1 MHDRHRNDPSATGA
15 GGNRRVTLLI
25 VFATVVVDFIG
36 FSILIPVLPDYADRL
51 GANAFEVAAIVA
63 LYALTQ
69 LLFLPAWG
77 WSSDRFGR
85 RPVILV
91 SLTGTIASFVLL
103 VFADTLTMIYVSRAL
118 GGFFAASIGACQ
130 AVVTDVTPP
139 SERADGMGKIG
150 AALGVAFVLGPA
162 LGGLLADVGPKV
174 PFYGVSAIAF
184 ANLVLAWWLLPET
197 RPADVERPAAR
208 ELIGSLV
215 PTPIRVIGMVHDR
228 RVGLYL
234 YLWFHI
240 YVAFA
245 AVEGSFPLYLF
256 RRFEAT
262 TLDVGILFAWIG
274 VFIAITQ
281 GLVVGRLARFMSEGS
296 MVVIGLAI
304 TAAGLLGISWA
315 SSMAGVYVVGPIVA
329 IGNGLSFPSF
339 TSLYSQTCE
348 ARDAGELLG
357 QGNAMGVTG
366 RVVGAVCAG
375 LVMDRFG
382 LAMPFL
388 VSGAVMLSGAVIFV
402 VAYRLLVPTLP
413 PPAIRPDRSDRA
425 AEAGRAQTG

>member
-1 MHDRHRNDPSATGA
+1 MRHLDPDESTAIGTVRR
-15 GGNRRVTLLI
+15 RRVTLAI
-25 VFATVVVDFIG
+25 VFATVVVDFVG

-51 GANAFEVAAIVA
+51 GANALEVAAIVA
-63 LYALTQ
+63 IYALFQ

-77 WSSDRFGR
+77 WASDRYGR

-91 SLTGTIASFVLL
+91 SLSGTVVSFLLL
-103 VFADTLTMIYVSRAL
+103 VFADTLVTIYMSRAL

-139 SERADGMGKIG
+139 SRRADGMGKIG

-162 LGGLLADVGPKV
+162 LGGVLADAGVRV
-174 PFYGVSAIAF
+174 PFYGVSAIALV
-184 ANLVLAWWLLPET
+184 NLAMAWWLLPET
-197 RPADVERPAAR
+197 RPADVERPRAR
-208 ELIGSLV
+208 ELLGSLI
-215 PTPIRVIGMVHDR
+215 PTPIRMVTKVHDR

-245 AVEGSFPLYLF
+245 AVEGTFPLYLL

-274 VFIAITQ
+274 IFIAITQ

-296 MVVIGLAI
+296 MVVVGLLVTAVGLVAI
-304 TAAGLLGISWA
+304 TWA
-315 SSMAGVYVVGPIVA
+315 SSMAAVYVVGPIVA

-375 LVMDRFG
+375 FLMDAYG
-382 LAMPFL
+382 LGMPFI
-388 VSGAVMLSGAVIFV
+388 VSGIVMLSGALIFAT
-402 VAYRLLVPTLP
+402 AYRLLVPTLP
-413 PPAIRPDRSDRA
+413 GVPIRSERPADAP
-425 AEAGRAQTG
+425 RAQTG